1 MAVSIS
7 EVEKI
12 AALSKLAFSA
22 EQIERFRNQFQ
33 EILEYVSQLEAVPTE
48 EIAPTYHT
56 LAEERGQTPMRED
69 EVRPCFS
76 VQEALSN
83 SPDPAEDHFRVP
95 KVLE

>member
-1 MAVSIS
+1 MAVSID

-12 AALSKLAFSA
+12 AALSKLTFTA

-33 EILEYVSQLEAVPTE
+33 EILDYVAQLEAVQTK

-56 LAEERGQTPMRED
+56 LAEEGGQTPMHAD
-69 EVRPCFS
+69 EVRSCFS

-83 SPDPAEDHFRVP
+83 SPDPTEDHFRVP
-95 KVLE
+95 KVIE